1 MSNEIQSIDDQILV
15 SATFGAIATTS
26 TEVAAARFLLLIS
39 DLELTRKRVHRL
51 NLHRTDR
58 SQPPASLTDMPS
70 LRMILAAIRQASLV
84 DEIQQG
90 NISLPALA
98 DVADCPQALWIAACT
113 LQELLED
120 EPEELSVFPNN
131 CHENIQQWLL
141 PHSVTQETTPV
152 ARTETTTADRRP
164 ETDSLWH
171 PFLWLLIWK
180 QQFSDSQWQKLS
192 AHARPAMDSLG
203 KLNTQPDIR
212 TLLVTAHDTLDK
224 AGLSV
229 SALTDDP
236 ADVWPRFRFDLAF
249 HRVFQ
254 YPQQNESDLQSQIR
268 MFCSQLQV
276 QSVSDLWLQST
287 ELKIADVDGRSV
299 ERHLQTLVDRLQ
311 QEEHRI
317 QLMVSNSG
325 SMIRN

>member
-171 PFLWLLIWK
+171 PFPWLLIWK
-180 QQFSDSQWQKLS
+180 QNLNQPQWQRLS
-192 AHARPAMDSLG
+192 AHARPALTSLR
-203 KLNTQPDIR
+203 KLNTPPDIQMLLITAQN
-212 TLLVTAHDTLDK
+212 TLENAE
-224 AGLSV
+224 LS
-229 SALTDDP
+229 AEPLTDNP
-236 ADVWPRFRFDLAF
+236 ADVWTRFKFDLAC

-254 YPQQNESDLQSQIR
+254 YPQPNEADWQAQIR
-268 MFCSQLQV
+268 TFCGQLQIH
-276 QSVSDLWLQST
+276 SVSDLWLET
-287 ELKIADVDGRSV
+287 AGLEITDVDGRSV

-311 QEEHRI
+311 QEEQRI
-317 QLMVSNSG
+317 QLSVSNAG
-325 SMIRN
+325 TTITN